1 MAMGIN
7 QHTYVQRVLLGRE
20 AVAKALATPEINDLC
35 KRTRDLDPEAR
46 DPKKRWALDNPLV
59 KATSRALIKAQW
71 EAMEELKKANP
82 PGLGSWTGFNFYDL
96 RGPAYFLFPI
106 LTPFIQMIGKRG
118 KVNAGTGTVA
128 HWKATRNPNSTY
140 IYAGVQEGQRNAT
153 ATPNEVDYLAT
164 YKELGMEGGNTF
176 TSQWAGEGYT
186 DNLADEHFRNLARLR
201 LQEEMITL
209 LGNSGTATGNNG
221 FQLGQANNVTLIL
234 ATSDSFNTPATAGLA
249 ANTNVWAAVVAITGM
264 GMNPGGQGGYGAPPT
279 VATGLTQTSTRVN
292 VDGTTLT
299 VNGGTSAISNV
310 SGNATS
316 FTVTNATA
324 KWVVAATTA
333 IAGAVGYAWFVSN
346 ANSSATSAL
355 QLAAI
360 TNCPTYTIGAAPT
373 GGQYANAFSTAT
385 DYSSQSTDFDG
396 LLTYAFKNG
405 YWNDMNHGSFTN
417 IGNGQ
422 ILQIETDLEYLW
434 NNFQAQPDAIWCSA
448 DVRQELDQAVTYS
461 STGTNSFVFTYDRDQ
476 QGNLL
481 GGNLVTAY
489 KSKYSISP
497 TGSSAIPIRLHPMMP
512 SGTMYYDINTN
523 PYPHSRIPAVREFL
537 TMRDYYAI
545 EWPIVTREWT
555 YGTYIHEVLAH
566 YLPWVSAVRTG
577 IGPFVA
583 PCWIAAAVF
592 DEDFYTGSTVNE
604 IRSYLLSW
612 EQRSGIGKIVVGFY
626 RLHGQAVAEL
636 VKKSSLLKKGFKTI
650 FDVVLKKARS

>member
-1 MAMGIN
+1 MRIN
-7 QHTYVQRVLLGRE
+7 QQNYVQRVMLGRE

-35 KRTRDLDPEAR
+35 KRTRELDPEAR
-46 DPKKRWALDNPLV
+46 DPKKRWSLDNPLV
-59 KATSRALIKAQW
+59 KATSRALLKAQY
-71 EAMEELKKANP
+71 EAIEELKKTNP
-82 PGLGSWTGFNFYDL
+82 PGMGTWIGFNFYDL

-153 ATPNEVDYLAT
+153 ATPNEIDYLAT

-201 LQEEMITL
+201 LQEEMLTL

-221 FQLGQANNVTLIL
+221 FQLGQANNVTLTL
-234 ATSDSFNTPATAGLA
+234 ATSDTFNVPATAGLTA
-249 ANTNVWAAVVAITGM
+249 ATNVWVQVVAITGM

-279 VATGLTQTSTRVN
+279 VALGLSPTSTRVN
-292 VDGTTLT
+292 VDGTTLA
-299 VNGGTSAISNV
+299 VNGGTSQISNV
-310 SGNATS
+310 QTTPAE
-316 FTVTNATA
+316 TNATA
-324 KWVVAATTA
+324 KWVVATTTA
-333 IAGAVGYAWFVSN
+333 IAGAVGYAWYVSN
-346 ANSSATSAL
+346 GNVSTSSAM

-360 TNCPTYTIGAAPT
+360 TNCPTYTVGATPT
-373 GGQYANAFSTAT
+373 GGQYANATGLGT
-385 DYSSQSTDFDG
+385 DYSSQTTDFDG

-405 YWNDMNHGSFTN
+405 YWNDMNHTSLTN
-417 IGNGQ
+417 VGNGQ
-422 ILQIETDLEYLW
+422 VSQIETDLEYLW

-448 DVRQELDQAVTYS
+448 DVRQAIDQAVTYS
-461 STGTNSFVFTYDRDQ
+461 STGTNSYIFQYGREG
-476 QGNLL
+476 QGDLL
-481 GGNLVTAY
+481 GGNLVSAY

-497 TGSSAIPIRLHPMMP
+497 SGGTAIPIRLHPMMP
-512 SGTMYYDINTN
+512 TGTMYYDINTN
-523 PYPHSRIPAVREFL
+523 PYPHSRIPAVREFM
-537 TMRDYYAI
+537 TQRDYYAI

-583 PCWIAAAVF
+583 PCWIAAAVY
-592 DEDFYTGSTVNE
+592 DEDYETGPTVNE
-604 IRSYLLSW
+604 VRTWLLGW
-612 EQRSGIGKIVVGFY
+612 EQRSLLGKLVVGVY
-626 RLHGQAVAEL
+626 RVHGEAVAKL
-636 VKKSSLLKKGFKTI
+636 TKKSSFLKKGFKTL
-650 FDVVLKKARS
+650 FDVVLKKARA